1 MSCLALLGLST
12 AALSPASLVHS
23 GHWTRRSWP
32 EVTGGWRLGW
42 PHNRSEWPGHVWL
55 PQPVILHDVSTEH
68 GYTKWEFYFLQ
79 HEHLKNKCVKQNYK
93 LKSILDCINYIYLYI
108 LRCQTYHLYSVF
120 YSDPGLTL
128 FQEIDHIHPSHNSC
142 KSFEIKS
149 LTFFMLFIF
158 FFTLLAIT
166 A

>member
-1 MSCLALLGLST
+1 MCKTKLQIEKHIFEILSIEYLHI
-12 AALSPASLVHS
+12 LS
-23 GHWTRRSWP
+23 
-32 EVTGGWRLGW
+32 
-42 PHNRSEWPGHVWL
+42 
-55 PQPVILHDVSTEH
+55 
-68 GYTKWEFYFLQ
+68 
-79 HEHLKNKCVKQNYK
+79 
-93 LKSILDCINYIYLYI
+93 
-108 LRCQTYHLYSVF
+108 CQTYHLYSVL

-149 LTFFMLFIF
+149 LTFLCFLS